1 MDSGAVGMG
10 LNRLEGT
17 RTDIRVGLW
26 VLGQPRL
33 GKKVWRIEVRG
44 RNRAGIK
51 DGMGGG
57 HRVQGEV
64 GVGG

>member
-1 MDSGAVGMG
+1 MG
-10 LNRLEGT
+10 WNRLEGT

-26 VLGQPRL
+26 VLRQPGL
-33 GKKVWRIEVRG
+33 GEKVWRIEVRG

-64 GVGG
+64 GVVG

>member
-1 MDSGAVGMG
+1 MG

-26 VLGQPRL
+26 VLGQPGL
-33 GKKVWRIEVRG
+33 GEKVRRIEVRG
-44 RNRAGIK
+44 RNRARIK
-51 DGMGGG
+51 DVMGGG
-57 HRVQGEV
+57 HRVQGKV